1 MKLLFY
7 TPQITNRLRY
17 IADVLLGEALGFNIQ
32 FTTDEVSFFNADEPK
47 IYYGYQPQ
55 QQAVSIYANGLL
67 FEKGIKPK
75 TPDISRFQNIPVI
88 FECENSFSLPF
99 DIFSASFY
107 FISRYEEYLP
117 FQADAHGR
125 FAAEESFA
133 YRNRFL
139 ETPAVDYY
147 VLMLKELLQQRYPS
161 ISLKKQKF
169 EFIPTYDID
178 SAYAHKN
185 KGFVRNL
192 GSVLLSLSKGNF
204 SAVKNLLEVVT
215 SMKADPFDTY
225 TMLHEWHKEYLMNP
239 IYFFLMGDYDTYDKN
254 ISIHISEFKTLIKSV
269 ADVAQVGIHPSYAS
283 NASTEKLS
291 KEIKRLSGVLNREIK
306 LSRQHFLKLR
316 FPETYENILA
326 NDITDD
332 YTMGYASQP
341 GFRASYSKP
350 FFFYNIETETKT
362 NLKIHPFAFMDA
374 TFQYYHEITP
384 RQSLTFI
391 LPIIEKLKQVNG
403 TCISLSH
410 NASFFDQKHW
420 IGWKEA
426 YQTILK
432 TATQ

>member
-1 MKLLFY
+1 VTILFY

-17 IADVLLGEALGFNIQ
+17 VAEALLEEALGLKIKY
-32 FTTDEVSFFNADEPK
+32 TTDEAAFLNTTEPK

-55 QQAVSIYANGLL
+55 ATGIAINAAGLL
-67 FEKGIKPK
+67 FEKGIKTKLPEFAK
-75 TPDISRFQNIPVI
+75 HNNVPVI
-88 FECENSFSLPF
+88 FENDNGYSLPF
-99 DIFSASFY
+99 DIFSATFY

-117 FQADAHGR
+117 FKADVHGR
-125 FAAEESFA
+125 FSAEESFA
-133 YRNRFL
+133 YKNHFL
-139 ETPAVDYY
+139 EVPVVDYY
-147 VLMLKELLQQRYPS
+147 IIMLKQLLQQQYPTLR
-161 ISLKKQKF
+161 LKQLQF

-185 KGFVRNL
+185 KGFVRNM
-192 GSVLLSLSKGNF
+192 GSLFLSLSKGNF
-204 SAVKNLLEVVT
+204 STMKNLLQVVFNL
-215 SMKADPFDTY
+215 KPDPFDTY
-225 TMLHEWHKEYLMNP
+225 DMLHQWHKEFKLKP
-239 IYFFLMGDYDTYDKN
+239 IYFFLVGDYDSFDKN

-269 ADVAQVGIHPSYAS
+269 ADEARVGIHPSYAS
-283 NASTEKLS
+283 NTNTEKLT
-291 KEIKRLSGVLNREIK
+291 KEIKRLSSVLNRDIK

-316 FPETYENILA
+316 FPETYQHLLA

-332 YTMGYASQP
+332 YTMGYSSQP
-341 GFRASYSKP
+341 GFRASYSRS

-362 NLKIHPFAFMDA
+362 NLRIHPFAFMDA

-391 LPIIEKLKQVNG
+391 LPIIEKLKEVNG

-426 YQTILK
+426 YETILK
-432 TATQ
+432 TAVK